1 MSFQSLHFLLF
12 LCAAFALN
20 RHFLRRPDARK
31 NVLLAASY
39 YFYMCWDWR
48 YAGLLLLMSA
58 VNFVAGRRI
67 HDSAD
72 ARARKLWLA
81 FALGVS
87 LGVLACF
94 KYANFFIDSAARL
107 AASFG
112 FEADLPVLQLLL
124 PVGISFFTFQS
135 LSYTLD
141 IFRGRERPTDSFRDF
156 ALFVAFFPTVLSG
169 PITRARQFLPQLEQ
183 PLPDSRERAEEG
195 LVLIL
200 RGFVKKMAFA
210 DVLAVHLVNPAFA
223 SPADYSPLFL
233 LVAVYAF
240 SFQLYMD
247 LSGYTDIAR
256 GVAKLLGF
264 ELPTN
269 FDRPYRATS
278 VSNFWQRWHTSM
290 SGFFRDY
297 LYFGI
302 GGSQR
307 GNVYVNLYV
316 TFIAIGC
323 WHGAGWNF
331 VLYGVIHG
339 SCVCFDRWR
348 RGRRAARGLP
358 AEPQGLAARLVAMF
372 VTFHIVALSRIL
384 FRAPDLDGA
393 AAYVAAMLQPV
404 SAVPAA
410 PFTAVGIATLLLAA
424 LLHTLPPRL
433 FEHAARGYLR
443 APVVLQGG
451 ALAGLALVLLAFS
464 SGGASFIYF
473 QF

>member
-12 LCAAFALN
+12 VGLVFGLN
-20 RHFLRRPDARK
+20 RLLLGRPEARK

-48 YAGLLLLMSA
+48 YAALLLLMSA
-58 VNFVAGRRI
+58 VNFAAGRGI
-67 HDSAD
+67 AAACS
-72 ARARKLWLA
+72 ARARRLWLA
-81 FALGVS
+81 AALGLS
-87 LGVLACF
+87 LGVLGYF
-94 KYANFFIDSAARL
+94 KYADFFIDSAARL
-107 AASFG
+107 LAGFG
-112 FEADLPVLQLLL
+112 FEAELPLLQLLL

-141 IFRGRERPTDSFRDF
+141 IFRGREQPTASFRDF

-169 PITRARQFLPQLEQ
+169 PITRARQLIPQLEQ
-183 PLPDSRERAEEG
+183 PLPDSRERVEEG
-195 LVLIL
+195 LVLVV

-223 SPADYSPLFL
+223 APAEHSALFL

-264 ELPTN
+264 ELPSN
-269 FDRPYRATS
+269 FDRPYRAVS

-297 LYFGI
+297 LYFGL

-307 GNVYVNLYV
+307 GNVYVNLYL
-316 TFIAIGC
+316 TFVAIGC

-331 VLYGVIHG
+331 IVYGLIHG
-339 SCVCFDRWR
+339 SCVCFERWR
-348 RGRRAARGLP
+348 RGRRQAKGLP
-358 AEPQGLAARLVAMF
+358 AEPDGLVARLAAIVL
-372 VTFHIVALSRIL
+372 TFQIVALSRIL
-384 FRAPDLDGA
+384 FRAPDLERA
-393 AAYVAAMLQPV
+393 AAYLQAMLQPV
-404 SAVPAA
+404 AEHA
-410 PFTAVGIATLLLAA
+410 PFTAVGLATLLAAA
-424 LLHTLPPRL
+424 LLHYLPAGL
-433 FEHAARGYLR
+433 FAAGARGYLR
-443 APVVLQGG
+443 APVLVQGG
-451 ALAGLALVLLAFS
+451 ALTGVALVLMAFS
-464 SGGASFIYF
+464 AGGASFIYF

>member
-12 LCAAFALN
+12 VCVVFALN
-20 RHFLRRPDARK
+20 RHFLHRLDARK

-48 YAGLLLLMSA
+48 YAALLLLMSA
-58 VNFVAGRRI
+58 VNFVAGRKI
-67 HDSAD
+67 EDS
-72 ARARKLWLA
+72 RSERGRKLWLA
-81 FALGVS
+81 LALALS
-87 LGVLACF
+87 LGVLAYF
-94 KYANFFIDSAARL
+94 KYANFFIGSAARL
-107 AASFG
+107 LASFG
-112 FEADLPVLQLLL
+112 LEADLPLLQLLL

-141 IFRGRERPTDSFRDF
+141 IFRGRERASDSFRDF

-169 PITRARQFLPQLEQ
+169 PITRARQFLPQLEE

-195 LVLIL
+195 LVLII

-223 SPADYSPLFL
+223 APTEYSPLFL

-264 ELPTN
+264 ELPLN
-269 FDRPYRATS
+269 FDRPYQAVS

-302 GGSQR
+302 GGSKH
-307 GNVYVNLYV
+307 GNVYLNLYI
-316 TFIAIGC
+316 TFVAIGF

-331 VLYGVIHG
+331 IVYGLIHG

-348 RGRRAARGLP
+348 RGRRQAQGLP
-358 AEPQGLAARLVAMF
+358 AEPDGLAARLVAI
-372 VTFHIVALSRIL
+372 VLTFQVVALSRIL
-384 FRAPDLDGA
+384 FRAPDLASAG
-393 AAYVAAMLQPV
+393 AYVAAMLRPV
-404 SAVPAA
+404 SEHA
-410 PFTAVGIATLLLAA
+410 PFTAVGIATLLVAV
-424 LLHTLPPRL
+424 LLHYLPTNL
-433 FEHAARGYLR
+433 FGLAARGYLR

-451 ALAGLALVLLAFS
+451 ALAGLALALLALS
-464 SGGASFIYF
+464 PGAASFIYF

>member
-12 LCAAFALN
+12 LCVVFALN
-20 RHFLRRPDARK
+20 RHFLQRLDARK

-58 VNFVAGRRI
+58 VNFVAGRGI
-67 HDSAD
+67 EDSPTP
-72 ARARKLWLA
+72 RGRKRWLA
-81 FALGVS
+81 FALAVS
-87 LGVLACF
+87 LSVLACF
-94 KYANFFIDSAARL
+94 KYLNFFIDSAARL

-141 IFRGRERPTDSFRDF
+141 IFRGRERATASFRDF

-210 DVLAVHLVNPAFA
+210 DVLAVQLVNPAFA

-240 SFQLYMD
+240 TFQLYMD

-264 ELPTN
+264 ELPAN
-269 FDRPYRATS
+269 FDRPYQALS

-297 LYFGI
+297 LYFGV
-302 GGSQR
+302 GGSKH
-307 GNVYVNLYV
+307 GNVYVNLYI

-348 RGRRAARGLP
+348 RGRREARGLP
-358 AEPQGLAARLVAMF
+358 AEPQGAAARLVAMLL
-372 VTFHIVALSRIL
+372 TFQIVALSRIL
-384 FRAPDLDGA
+384 FRAPDLDSA
-393 AAYVAAMLQPV
+393 AAYVAAMLQPL
-404 SAVPAA
+404 AAGAA
-410 PFTAVGIATLLLAA
+410 PFTAVGLATLLVAV
-424 LLHTLPPRL
+424 LLHYLPPRL

>member
-12 LCAAFALN
+12 VGAVFALN
-20 RHFLRRPDARK
+20 RVLLHRFDARK
-31 NVLLAASY
+31 NLLLVASY

-48 YAGLLLLMSA
+48 YAALLLLMSG

-67 HDSAD
+67 ADSPT
-72 ARARKLWLA
+72 ARGRKLWLA
-81 FALGVS
+81 FALAVS
-87 LGVLACF
+87 LGVLGYF
-94 KYANFFIDSAARL
+94 KYADFFIGSAAQL
-107 AASFG
+107 LASFG
-112 FEADLPVLQLLL
+112 VEADLPLLQLLL

-141 IFRGRERPTDSFRDF
+141 IYRGREQPTASFRDF

-169 PITRARQFLPQLEQ
+169 PITRARQFIPQLEQ
-183 PLPDSRERAEEG
+183 PPADSRARLEEG
-195 LVLIL
+195 LVLIV

-210 DVLAVHLVNPAFA
+210 DVLAVHLVNPAFGA
-223 SPADYSPLFL
+223 PGEYSPLFL

-264 ELPTN
+264 DLPTN
-269 FDRPYRATS
+269 FDRPYQALS

-302 GGSQR
+302 GGSKH
-307 GNVYVNLYV
+307 GNVYLNLYI
-316 TFIAIGC
+316 TFVAIGF

-331 VLYGVIHG
+331 IVYGLIHG
-339 SCVCFDRWR
+339 SFVCFERWR
-348 RGRRAARGLP
+348 RGRREARGLP
-358 AEPQGLAARLVAMF
+358 AQPAGLGAQLVAI
-372 VTFHIVALSRIL
+372 VLTFQVVAFSRIL
-384 FRAPDLDGA
+384 FRAPDLDSA
-393 AAYVAAMLQPV
+393 AAYLGAMLRPL
-404 SAVPAA
+404 SDHA
-410 PFTAVGIATLLLAA
+410 PFTAVGVLTLLLAV
-424 LLHTLPPRL
+424 LLHYLPPGL
-433 FEHAARGYLR
+433 FGLAARGYLR
-443 APVVLQGG
+443 SPLLLQGG
-451 ALAGLALVLLAFS
+451 VLAGLALGLLALS
-464 SGGASFIYF
+464 PGGATFIYF

>member
-12 LCAAFALN
+12 LCVVFALN
-20 RHFLRRPDARK
+20 RYLLNRLDARK
-31 NVLLAASY
+31 NLLLVASY

-48 YAGLLLLMSA
+48 YAGLLLLMSE

-67 HDSAD
+67 HDSPGE
-72 ARARKLWLA
+72 RGRKLWLA
-81 FALGVS
+81 FALAVS

-107 AASFG
+107 VATFG

-141 IFRGRERPTDSFRDF
+141 IFRGRERPTASFRDF

-169 PITRARQFLPQLEQ
+169 PITRARQFLPQLET
-183 PLPDSRERAEEG
+183 PLPDSRERLEEG

-223 SPADYSPLFL
+223 APADYSPLFL

-240 SFQLYMD
+240 SFQIYMD

-269 FDRPYRATS
+269 FDRPYQAVS

-297 LYFGI
+297 LYFGV
-302 GGSQR
+302 GGSKH
-307 GNVYVNLYV
+307 GNVYVNLYI
-316 TFIAIGC
+316 TFIAIGW

-339 SCVCFDRWR
+339 SCVCLERWR

-358 AEPQGLAARLVAMF
+358 PEPQGLAPRIVAMLL
-372 VTFHIVALSRIL
+372 TFQIIALSRIL

-393 AAYVAAMLQPV
+393 VAYLTAMLQPA
-404 SAVPAA
+404 STLAA
-410 PFTAVGIATLLLAA
+410 PFTAVGVATLLVAA
-424 LLHTLPPRL
+424 LLHYLPPRL
-433 FEHAARGYLR
+433 FEHAARGYLH
-443 APVVLQGG
+443 APVVVQGG
-451 ALAGLALVLLAFS
+451 ALAGLVLILLAFS

>member
-12 LCAAFALN
+12 LCVVFALN
-20 RHFLRRPDARK
+20 RYFLHRLDARK
-31 NVLLAASY
+31 NVLLVASY

-67 HDSAD
+67 EASAA
-72 ARARKLWLA
+72 ARDRKLWLA
-81 FALGVS
+81 FALAVS

-107 AASFG
+107 LASFG

-141 IFRGRERPTDSFRDF
+141 IFRGRERASASFRDF

-183 PLPDSRERAEEG
+183 PLPDSRARVEEG

-233 LVAVYAF
+233 IVAVYAF

-269 FDRPYRATS
+269 FDRPYRALS

-307 GNVYVNLYV
+307 GNVYANLYI
-316 TFIAIGC
+316 TFVAIGC

-331 VLYGVIHG
+331 VLYGLIHG
-339 SCVCFDRWR
+339 SCVCFERWR
-348 RGRRAARGLP
+348 RGRREARGLP
-358 AEPQGLAARLVAMF
+358 AEPQGALPRLLALLL
-372 VTFHIVALSRIL
+372 TLQIVALSRIL
-384 FRAPDLDGA
+384 FRAPDLDSA

-404 SAVPAA
+404 AAAPAA
-410 PFTAVGIATLLLAA
+410 PFTAVGLTTLAVA
-424 LLHTLPPRL
+424 VLLHYLPPRL
-433 FEHAARGYLR
+433 FEHVTRGYLR

-451 ALAGLALVLLAFS
+451 ALAGLALALLAFS